1 VNSNY
6 YVLSDRSSQID
17 DDTTRTITDALQ
29 KLGLGSASD
38 VRAITQLT
46 GGVSSDIWRIDLSD
60 RSICAKRALS
70 RLKVS
75 AVWEA
80 PLSRNSY
87 EYAWYQSVAP
97 ISPGVTPRMLGRD
110 AEAGIFFMEFLE
122 TERYPVWKSLLLEG
136 RVDLHVAEQVGSNL
150 GRIHAQTASSAE
162 IAARFKSD
170 AEFFSLRLE
179 PYLLATIDRH
189 PALGDTLRAIC
200 NTTATTRLVLVHGDV
215 SPKNILCGP
224 SSPVFLDAECAWY
237 GDPAFDLAFCLN
249 HMLLKAVHL
258 PTKMGEFLSAFEVL
272 YQAYLAQVNW
282 EQVASVEARTARL
295 LPALFLARVD
305 GKSPVE
311 YLTQAAEKETVRRV
325 ALACLRAPPD
335 RLGAVMQIA
344 KGSIKL

>member
-1 VNSNY
+1 
-6 YVLSDRSSQID
+6 L
-17 DDTTRTITDALQ
+17 
-29 KLGLGSASD
+29 
-38 VRAITQLT
+38 
-46 GGVSSDIWRIDLSD
+46 
-60 RSICAKRALS
+60 
-70 RLKVS
+70 
-75 AVWEA
+75 WEA

-97 ISPGVTPRMLGRD
+97 IFPGVTPRMLGRD

-122 TERYPVWKSLLLEG
+122 PERYPVWKSLLLEG

-189 PALGDTLRAIC
+189 PALSDTLRAIC

-224 SSPVFLDAECAWY
+224 GSPVFLDAECAWY

-258 PTKMGEFLSAFEVL
+258 PAKAGEFFSAFEVL
-272 YQAYLAQVNW
+272 YQAYLTQVNW
-282 EQVASVEARTARL
+282 EQAASVEARTARL

-325 ALACLRAPPD
+325 ALACLRASPD
-335 RLGAVMQIA
+335 RLGAVMQMA
-344 KGSIKL
+344 KGSIKS

>member
-1 VNSNY
+1 MNSNY

>member
-1 VNSNY
+1 M
-6 YVLSDRSSQID
+6 D
-17 DDTTRTITDALQ
+17 DDTTRMITDALQ
-29 KLGLGSASD
+29 KLGLASAGD
-38 VRAITQLT
+38 VRAITQLN
-46 GGVSSDIWRIDLSD
+46 GGVSSDIWRIDLPD

-97 ISPGVTPRMLGRD
+97 IFPGVTPRMLGRD

-122 TERYPVWKSLLLEG
+122 PERYPVWKSLLLKG
-136 RVDLHVAEQVGSNL
+136 CVDLHVAEQIGGNL
-150 GRIHAQTASSAE
+150 GRIHAHTAGSAE

-189 PALGDTLRAIC
+189 PALGDTLRGIC
-200 NTTATTRLVLVHGDV
+200 NTTAATRLVLVHGDV

-224 SSPVFLDAECAWY
+224 DSPVFLDAECAWY

-258 PTKMGEFLSAFEVL
+258 PEKAGDFFSAFEVL
-272 YQAYLAQVNW
+272 YQTYLAQVNW
-282 EQVASVEARTARL
+282 EQAASVEARTARL

-325 ALACLRAPPD
+325 ALACLRASPD
-335 RLGAVMQIA
+335 RLGAVMQMA
-344 KGSIKL
+344 KGLIKS